1 MKYLASF
8 LLASGLA
15 AAQSTSVVDI
25 LLPFGEQTLLA
36 SVISAAPT
44 ATTYLLAC
52 PSGADSNDC
61 GVPSEGV
68 EIFYGPSTFGY
79 TLSDTGKFTN
89 IAECKLTRSVNQA
102 SCNAL
107 IISGKTTATQIEPL
121 TGYTEYLFPIT
132 ITAGFDKLSAGAG
145 AAPTNTPA
153 STTAS
158 APTTRPTGA
167 TNSQGGGGA
176 SDGASSTSSS
186 TGGMPRVT
194 QNAVIMG
201 AAALVGGAMLI

>member
-79 TLSDTGKFTN
+79 TLSDTGK
-89 IAECKLTRSVNQA
+89 LSA

-107 IISGKTTATQIEPL
+107 IISGKTTATQLEPL
-121 TGYTEYLFPIT
+121 TGYTEYIFPIT